1 MPSWSIQQNGSWL
14 IITFDLLFR
23 LSNGEN
29 KVSESDKKEARP
41 REAETKKSSNE
52 SSQVNAAAAARSTG
66 EKIKK
71 ATFRSG
77 ESAVIKSE
85 NEETDDDDEVDD
97 DDDDDDDDEEE
108 DDEDDPYCFSDEGSS
123 SFSSKPFSNSSK
135 VKKEKR
141 CDDRWKASPF
151 VL

>member
-85 NEETDDDDEVDD
+85 NDETDDDDEVDD